1 MAVRDVP
8 LLFETG
14 GEKRCDATV
23 VVSAPAHIQAA
34 RVLARP
40 GMTMERLEQIR
51 SKQMPD
57 AQKRRR
63 ADYVVPT
70 GLGKRVIAIEW
81 QQFPTGAQNP
91 DFVDELRAHGVREDQ
106 PVYFLCRSGARSR
119 FAAVSATAAGFEHA
133 YNVADGFEGPPNT
146 DGQRGR
152 VAGWKAAD
160 LPWRQT

>member
-1 MAVRDVP
+1 MTYAGDVSP
-8 LLFETG
+8 
-14 GEKRCDATV
+14 
-23 VVSAPAHIQAA
+23 
-34 RVLARP
+34 
-40 GMTMERLEQIR
+40 
-51 SKQMPD
+51 PD
-57 AQKRRR
+57 AYR
-63 ADYVVPT
+63 AIAADPDAVLVDVRTRPELVYVGT
-70 GLGKRVIAIEW
+70 ADLSGLGKRVIAIEW